1 MAIAV
6 RRERGQRTVVVVVSG
21 AFDAR
26 AVPSLRR
33 ALVKAVRT
41 GDPILIDLTQATS
54 IDREGLTALVAAYR
68 RAERTGAQPLL
79 RTEPTQLRDVLAVF
93 GIPPQDP
100 HPSSEQRPGAGQPAD
115 VKRRLRAV
123 GGVPSASAGRRPGR
137 SSEGGRRPAQVGS
150 RRRNR
155 AAARPQMAAA

>member
-6 RRERGQRTVVVVVSG
+6 RREPGQRTVVVVVSG

-68 RAERTGAQPLL
+68 HSERTGTQLLL
-79 RTEPTQLRDVLAVF
+79 RTGPTQIRAVLAAF
-93 GIPPQDP
+93 GIPPED
-100 HPSSEQRPGAGQPAD
+100 
-115 VKRRLRAV
+115 
-123 GGVPSASAGRRPGR
+123 
-137 SSEGGRRPAQVGS
+137 S
-150 RRRNR
+150 R
-155 AAARPQMAAA
+155 